1 MKKLFTL
8 MAVAAMALTAMATEF
23 TVFDGTATDEY
34 VPICSEHYDW
44 GPYYGQII
52 YPAEQLDQ
60 LKGKEITSVKFYIAN
75 DNGNTMSEGKVGL
88 YLGTTTET
96 AYGWDPS
103 YIGGLTKVAEI
114 AMTAGETEV
123 VFELDGT
130 WVYNGDNLVLQ
141 TLIEEDGSYSGTT
154 YFYGVAAQTACAVYG
169 GNYTIN
175 NEAFYPKTTFTYEG
189 GSEDPGIAP
198 LSEVNAL
205 EDGSEFKFG
214 GDAVV
219 TVFMNG
225 YLFLRD
231 ESGYGMIPNVEGT
244 FENGQVLAQGWNA
257 TKTSVNDW
265 VRYTDATGLSASGE
279 TNAELA
285 APIEATTINESM
297 LNSYVVYKNVMF
309 SMFGRHI
316 KLPDENETKIYY
328 VNTFNIDMDAALFGY
343 SGPFNAYGIIGKDT
357 DGNLRFMPTLFEDYT
372 EPEPEVLRGDVNS
385 DNDVTI
391 ADVAMLIDYLLMGD
405 AEAVGANLEAAD
417 CNLDEDVSIADVAA
431 LIDYLLIGHW

>member
-1 MKKLFTL
+1 MKKFLTL
-8 MAVAAMALTAMATEF
+8 IAVAAMALTAMATDF

-60 LKGKEITSVKFYIAN
+60 LKGKEITSVKFYVAN
-75 DNGNTMSEGKVGL
+75 ENGNTMSEGKVGL

-103 YIGGLTKVAEI
+103 YIDGLTKVAEI
-114 AMTAGETEV
+114 SMTPGEKEI
-123 VFELDGT
+123 VFELDDV
-130 WVYNGDNLVLQ
+130 WVYNGDNLVIQ
-141 TLIEEDGSYSGTT
+141 TKIEVEGTVSGTT
-154 YFYGVAAQTACAVYG
+154 YFYGEASETVCAVYG
-169 GNYTIN
+169 GNYTVYGN
-175 NEAFYPKTTFTYEG
+175 GFYPKTTFTYEG
-189 GSEDPGIAP
+189 GSEEPGLTL
-198 LSEVNAL
+198 LSEANAL
-205 EDGSEFKFG
+205 EDGSEFKFD

-231 ESGYGMIPNVEGT
+231 ESGYGMIPNVEGS
-244 FENGQVLAQGWNA
+244 FENGQVLAQGWTA

-265 VRYTDATGLSASGE
+265 VSYTDATGLSASGE
-279 TNAELA
+279 TNDELA

-297 LNSYVVYKNVMF
+297 LNSYVVYKNVLF

-316 KLPDENETKIYY
+316 KLPDEAGTKIYY
-328 VNTFNIDMDAALFGY
+328 VNTFNLDMDGALFGY

-357 DGNLRFMPTLFEDYT
+357 DGNLRFMPTLFEDYV
-372 EPEPEVLRGDVNS
+372 EGLRGDVN
-385 DNDVTI
+385 DDKDVTV
-391 ADVAMLIDYLLMGD
+391 ADVT
-405 AEAVGANLEAAD
+405 
-417 CNLDEDVSIADVAA
+417 A
-431 LIDYLLIGHW
+431 LIDYLLSGNTEGINLDNADCDLVDGVSVSDVTALIDYLLSGEW